1 MSVMSVRFRR
11 VITCLFR
18 NGSWSRQSA
27 RTVTCLGTHLGLGAL
42 LVALCVGLS
51 GCQISEPYLIPRRS
65 VELLSSLQPNAR
77 PHAKVPAIRAA
88 DRGPVLIDYRAL
100 QWNDVELAQ
109 VHAQRARFYK
119 TRAAQ
124 RNPLVIVGGVILGM
138 ALPHFLLGLSVGLD
152 KPSGRDER
160 QISDVPGGVLALTFA
175 GLHLATGI
183 LLIGLGERS
192 PRIEPADKQLLYQ
205 YMDSAP

>member
-1 MSVMSVRFRR
+1 MPLRFRR
-11 VITCLFR
+11 FIAFLSILVPGLV
-18 NGSWSRQSA
+18 SA
-27 RTVTCLGTHLGLGAL
+27 AL
-42 LVALCVGLS
+42 LS
-51 GCQISEPYLIPRRS
+51 GCRLAEPYLVPRRS

-77 PHAKVPAIRAA
+77 PHARVPAIREV

-100 QWNDVELAQ
+100 QWTDAELAQ
-109 VHAQRARFYK
+109 ISARRARFY
-119 TRAAQ
+119 RARVAQ

-152 KPSGRDER
+152 KPSARDER
-160 QISDVPGGVLALTFA
+160 QITDVPGGVLAMTFA

-192 PRIEPADKQLLYQ
+192 PRIEPATAQLLYQ